1 MAWIVNNWSFLVV
14 LACAVGVGFFYV
26 NKFVKMPN
34 DEQIARVKQWLLFAV
49 LEAEKT
55 YKSGTGA
62 LKLRFTYDL
71 FVERFGALAAV
82 VSFEMFSKWVD
93 EVLQEMRHI
102 LETNKDIEAYVND
115 D

>member
-1 MAWIVNNWSFLVV
+1 
-14 LACAVGVGFFYV
+14 
-26 NKFVKMPN
+26 MPTPA
-34 DEQIARVKQWLLFAV
+34 QIARVKSWLLFAV
-49 LEAEKT
+49 IEAERI

-71 FVERFGALAAV
+71 FVERFGSIAAV
-82 VSFEMFSKWVD
+82 VTFEMFSKWVD